1 MLDFLTLF
9 LIAVSLSMDTFSL
22 STIYGTI
29 GLEKRK
35 IYLLS
40 LIVGIFHFFMP
51 LFGNLIGNFLLSKL
65 TIQPNI
71 VVGIIFILIA
81 IQMFIQKE
89 DVVDL
94 KNFWM
99 LLLFA
104 FTVSIDSFSVGI
116 GISMITKN
124 SIVAYLIFFVTSM
137 IFTFFGLRFGKYL
150 SAKFGNKATKI
161 GAIILITLGI
171 FYIFK

>member
-40 LIVGIFHFFMP
+40 LIVGVFHFFMP
-51 LFGNLIGNFLLSKL
+51 LFGNLVGNFLLSKL
-65 TIQPNI
+65 PIQPNI

-124 SIVAYLIFFVTSM
+124 SLVAYLTFFVTSM

-150 SAKFGNKATKI
+150 STKFGNKATKI